1 MAVEAH
7 LPQRHDPFQPPTK
20 PLEQA
25 LPDAAQIP
33 LQAFELPDFPP
44 EAAHLKELTLT
55 SDIKPT
61 EYADLLAKALPENAV
76 PKSIPKGIELL
87 TLELFSLGYPPS
99 FLTSLSQE
107 LPRLKAL
114 TLYCHLI
121 DGVSDASRK
130 DAGEFMYNI
139 LTGNKENEGGL
150 RELHLLDI
158 FCRRGFLA
166 GLGSILEELESS
178 TSSDSSAA
186 MRFLEV
192 SYTYRGHS
200 DPGFLSRIPGD
211 ELPLMLISSLIAASF
226 RLSPAPSEQ
235 DNATGLSEQLPDDP
249 AHVDADGNRI
259 PGQKPQGIIPLSS
272 AHPGTTLLV
281 ERLTRVARN
290 TKEPETVRSGKGP
303 QALKMLD
310 CTLYTLT
317 LDQLTLVINHQT
329 ELAVL
334 SASVL
339 VRTDEHAKKSLL
351 HTIQSGSQALETV
364 ELVGVPEEK
373 LEEVSLPS
381 SMNDTT
387 KLTILE
393 SLPLCFPRYFPHGIR
408 NGSLVR

>member
-178 TSSDSSAA
+178 ASSDSSAA

-339 VRTDEHAKKSLL
+339 VRTDEQAKKSLL

>member
-33 LQAFELPDFPP
+33 LQTFELPDFPP
-44 EAAHLKELTLT
+44 EAAHLKDLTLT

-121 DGVSDASRK
+121 DGVGDASRK

-150 RELHLLDI
+150 RELHLLDV

-339 VRTDEHAKKSLL
+339 VRTDEQAKKSLL

>member
-178 TSSDSSAA
+178 ASSDSSTA

-339 VRTDEHAKKSLL
+339 VRTDEQAKKSLL

>member
-1 MAVEAH
+1 
-7 LPQRHDPFQPPTK
+7 
-20 PLEQA
+20 
-25 LPDAAQIP
+25 
-33 LQAFELPDFPP
+33 
-44 EAAHLKELTLT
+44 
-55 SDIKPT
+55 
-61 EYADLLAKALPENAV
+61 
-76 PKSIPKGIELL
+76 
-87 TLELFSLGYPPS
+87 
-99 FLTSLSQE
+99 
-107 LPRLKAL
+107 
-114 TLYCHLI
+114 
-121 DGVSDASRK
+121 
-130 DAGEFMYNI
+130 
-139 LTGNKENEGGL
+139 
-150 RELHLLDI
+150 
-158 FCRRGFLA
+158 
-166 GLGSILEELESS
+166 
-178 TSSDSSAA
+178 

-339 VRTDEHAKKSLL
+339 VRTDEQAKKSLL